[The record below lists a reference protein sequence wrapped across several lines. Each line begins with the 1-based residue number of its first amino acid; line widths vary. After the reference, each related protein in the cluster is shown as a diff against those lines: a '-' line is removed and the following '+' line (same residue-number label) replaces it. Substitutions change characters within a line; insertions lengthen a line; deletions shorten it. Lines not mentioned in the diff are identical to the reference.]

1 MEVEPAAQPEA
12 VYVVLDLQEG
22 VEVLPEPGTHLRLEG
37 METQQPC
44 LRLPDGSRLV
54 GAFEETVGSQLVL
67 ADTLGPDGSHRV
79 ELVGH
84 TDKRITFSRPPQEA
98 EGQDGDDA
106 GGEAAA
112 AAAAAPP

>member
-1 MEVEPAAQPEA
+1 
-12 VYVVLDLQEG
+12 
-22 VEVLPEPGTHLRLEG
+22 

-54 GAFEETVGSQLVL
+54 GAFEETVGAQLLL

-84 TDKRITFSRPPQEA
+84 TDKRITFSRPQQEA
-98 EGQDGDDA
+98 EGPDA
-106 GGEAAA
+106 ELAEVGEAAA
-112 AAAAAPP
+112 AAAAAAAPP

>member
-1 MEVEPAAQPEA
+1 MPRSSRVSLAKLHPSAHKQPSHARTLLPAAHQ
-12 VYVVLDLQEG
+12 
-22 VEVLPEPGTHLRLEG
+22 G

-54 GAFEETVGSQLVL
+54 GAFEETVGAQLLL

-84 TDKRITFSRPPQEA
+84 TDKRITFSRPQQEA
-98 EGQDGDDA
+98 EGPDA
-106 GGEAAA
+106 ELAEVGEAAA
-112 AAAAAPP
+112 AAAAAAAPP

>member
-1 MEVEPAAQPEA
+1 
-12 VYVVLDLQEG
+12 
-22 VEVLPEPGTHLRLEG
+22 

-67 ADTLGPDGSHRV
+67 ADMLGPDGSHRV

-84 TDKRITFSRPPQEA
+84 TDKRITFRRPQREA
-98 EGQDGDDA
+98 EGPDGDEADGDA
-106 GGEAAA
+106 AAA